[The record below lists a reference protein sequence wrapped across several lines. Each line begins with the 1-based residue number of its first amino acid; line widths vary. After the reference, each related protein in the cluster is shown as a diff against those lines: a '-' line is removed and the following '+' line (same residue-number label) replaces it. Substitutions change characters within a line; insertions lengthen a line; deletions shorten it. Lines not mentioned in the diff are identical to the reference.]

1 VSPWL
6 LNTGRQSILYRETW
20 RGRMRVVVSRRGQA
34 PEPFATEADRLV
46 VIAKGSR
53 DYRKTSGTIAYRTE
67 DRVGIAGRQ

>member
-1 VSPWL
+1 
-6 LNTGRQSILYRETW
+6 
-20 RGRMRVVVSRRGQA
+20 MRVVVSKRGQA
-34 PEPFATEADRLV
+34 PESFATEADRLV